1 MNQLNFDLSLRQ
13 FIDLASS
20 SEPTPSGGSVA
31 AVAAALGA
39 SMTNMV
45 AKLSQG
51 NKYEEYKEEI
61 DSVIRYVDSS
71 IEQSEKLMQKDIEAF
86 TTFMAAYKL
95 PKETTEQKEIRF
107 HSIQQ
112 ALIKATEIPLEIAR
126 LGVETMEQTLKIVSY
141 ANRTAISDLGVSAY
155 LLSAS
160 VSSVLLTVDI
170 NLPLIKDE
178 ISVKHYQQNRDLL
191 DSKSKSLK
199 NSIATTVNQRIN
211 S

>member
-1 MNQLNFDLSLRQ
+1 MISVV
-13 FIDLASS
+13 LASYN
-20 SEPTPSGGSVA
+20 GSKFINDQLDSILNQTYKAFEIICVDDCSTDDTYKI
-31 AVAAALGA
+31 L
-39 SMTNMV
+39 
-45 AKLSQG
+45 
-51 NKYEEYKEEI
+51 EEYKEEI